1 MYQCT
6 PNPNQDF
13 SMSENHLNTKHGE
26 MVFRWSRE
34 RVKKICSKQRN
45 FVVEVE
51 FSNVND
57 IICHLKLYQLENKYD
72 KFLI

>member
-1 MYQCT
+1 MEKWSL
-6 PNPNQDF
+6 DGV
-13 SMSENHLNTKHGE
+13 ENEL
-26 MVFRWSRE
+26 
-34 RVKKICSKQRN
+34 KKICSKQRN